1 MHASPDQGT
10 AFSTTDQILRAA
22 AGIVVTEVKRITD
35 GELRSATEAINRAAQ
50 STAQLSSAAI
60 REASASLVREVSAA
74 ATRLAEQSQLLQGAR
89 AKRPVA
95 FAVAAASFAA
105 LLLTVG
111 SYLAGYT
118 VGAGDREAARE
129 ERIMKDT
136 KTRMWA
142 LSPGG
147 RKARALDRTLS
158 RAGGV
163 SIFARCTG
171 PGWQVKTKRGVR
183 RCYVPAG
190 AWWALP

>member
-1 MHASPDQGT
+1 MRASPDQGT

-22 AGIVVTEVKRITD
+22 AGIVVTEVKRATES
-35 GELRSATEAINRAAQ
+35 ELRAATEAIHRTAQ
-50 STAQLSSAAI
+50 SAVQQLAVAARETSAALT
-60 REASASLVREVSAA
+60 REIGAASS
-74 ATRLAEQSQLLQGAR
+74 RLADHAESLQGAR

-118 VGAGDREAARE
+118 FGAGDREAARE
-129 ERIMKDT
+129 ERIIKDT
-136 KTRMWA
+136 KTRTWA
-142 LSPGG
+142 LSPAG
-147 RKARALDRTLS
+147 REARALDRTLS